1 MKRTPFGFP
10 LLKERGWGEVN
21 FRDEHFSFG
30 HHRPRRGGAHL
41 YRIPLLNFYISV
53 DRKYKMNLLSE
64 FKDYIKKEN
73 LFQPKDKLL
82 LAVSGGVDSVVLCE
96 LCKQA
101 GYDFAIAHCNFQ
113 LRGAESER
121 DEQFVRSLSEKYGV
135 EVLVEKFDTQK
146 HADEYKVGIQEA
158 ARFLRYNW
166 FLKICAEQTFG
177 DTFNNPSAGPGWHT
191 IIGNIKHRVY
201 VVTAHHANDSVE
213 TLLMNFFKGTGIKG
227 LQGILPRHELLV
239 YLRRPLLFAKKDELV
254 TFANDHNLS
263 FVEDSSNILN
273 KYTRNYFRNEL
284 IPGVKKVFPQA
295 EDNLIDNLKRF
306 REIDILYQQAI
317 QLHKKKLLEIKSN
330 EVHIPVLKL
339 LQAVPLA
346 TVLYEIIKDY
356 DFTSHQTDEI
366 INLLKSETGKYIE
379 SPTHRI
385 FKNRK
390 WLIIAPLL
398 ASEAENILIEE
409 SDKSI
414 NFESGMLSIERPLT
428 FNLQPSN
435 IVAQLD
441 AAEIK
446 FPLLLRKWKQG
457 DYFYPLGMQKKK
469 KLSRFFIDQK
479 LSLTQKENVWVIES
493 NKKILWVV
501 GMRIDD
507 RFKITSS
514 TKNILQFT
522 IGQK

>member
-1 MKRTPFGFP
+1 
-10 LLKERGWGEVN
+10 
-21 FRDEHFSFG
+21 
-30 HHRPRRGGAHL
+30 
-41 YRIPLLNFYISV
+41 
-53 DRKYKMNLLSE
+53 
-64 FKDYIKKEN
+64 
-73 LFQPKDKLL
+73 
-82 LAVSGGVDSVVLCE
+82 
-96 LCKQA
+96 
-101 GYDFAIAHCNFQ
+101 
-113 LRGAESER
+113 
-121 DEQFVRSLSEKYGV
+121 
-135 EVLVEKFDTQK
+135 
-146 HADEYKVGIQEA
+146 
-158 ARFLRYNW
+158 
-166 FLKICAEQTFG
+166 
-177 DTFNNPSAGPGWHT
+177 
-191 IIGNIKHRVY
+191 
-201 VVTAHHANDSVE
+201 VE